1 MALHESGQAGPQGQP
16 GQPGP
21 GQPGPGQAGPGQG
34 GDLASKMT
42 ILAGTGFKDFFDI
55 VIKAQAAGIDIS
67 QFMSQPGLPKLLM
80 GVGLKN
86 AANSENLLKP
96 LMESFD
102 PPPQQDQIDPQQIQ
116 AAMQMLS
123 ARLGPGLQGV
133 QPPAGGPPALGGSP
147 GLGAPGGGAGIQPPG
162 IV

>member
-1 MALHESGQAGPQGQP
+1 MALHEQQGPAGQ
-16 GQPGP
+16 
-21 GQPGPGQAGPGQG
+21 GQAGPGQG

-55 VIKAQAAGIDIS
+55 IIKAQAAGIDIS

-102 PPPQQDQIDPQQIQ
+102 PPPQQNQIDPAQIQ
-116 AAMQMLS
+116 AAMQSLS
-123 ARLGPGLQGV
+123 MRLGPGLSGV
-133 QPPAGGPPALGGSP
+133 QPPVGGPP
-147 GLGAPGGGAGIQPPG
+147 GLGQPPGIQPPG
-162 IV
+162 IGGPPGGGF